1 MAKMWIEY
9 DSTSDGENG
18 SARWGSVTDEQLDTV
33 IGFARKLCGEPD
45 TQT

>member
-18 SARWGSVTDEQLDTV
+18 SARWGSVTDEQLDSV
-33 IGFARKLCGEPD
+33 LAFARKLCGEPD